1 MRLSEETDCL
11 KTLFEI
17 ILEDGVE
24 IREEMTEKGGDL
36 MRTARGVKG
45 QEETLDFKTQ
55 APTRVS
61 ACDRI

>member
-1 MRLSEETDCL
+1 MLLSEETDCL

-24 IREEMTEKGGDL
+24 IRGEMTKKGVP
-36 MRTARGVKG
+36 MRNARGVKG
-45 QEETLDFKTQ
+45 QEETLDFKMQ
-55 APTRVS
+55 APTHVC